1 MSANKQYQNRMDNQ
15 SHNGNGNG
23 KGPYN
28 GYGGNGHNSNGKTIY
43 PIVEVRRAIQ
53 PRTYARRRPSLL
65 PLVLLCSVV
74 GLSIVLVMT
83 STRPSR
89 VTQEISKSDAFR
101 WGVNRAMSAAE
112 LTQTARSVQ
121 EWKQVSD
128 WWQEAIELMQAV
140 PKADENYSTA
150 TAKVDEYKTNL
161 AYAQTRL
168 KSAVSQPGAADLW
181 GIGSRRAM
189 VLKLQGKP
197 VELERYDSIC
207 KEVLHYGRSQVELN
221 NGFVTSYD
229 DFDRNLKATSATL
242 PTAVQSGQWDL
253 GSTKADVLKIQG
265 TPSRIAEYGY
275 ADLET
280 LHYGSSTVDLANER
294 VVGYNN
300 RAGVLK
306 VRTRPI
312 LTGGNASVW
321 TPTSSRE
328 AVLQVQGTPTQI
340 SLSPSTC
347 TETFY
352 YGNST
357 VTLRN
362 GFIAGYDNLDGNLRV
377 KAQ

>member
-1 MSANKQYQNRMDNQ
+1 MDNQ

-23 KGPYN
+23 KGHYN
-28 GYGGNGHNSNGKTIY
+28 GYSGNGRNGNGHNENDKPLY
-43 PIVEVRRAIQ
+43 PIVEVKRTIQ

-65 PLVLLCSVV
+65 PLVFLCSVV
-74 GLSIVLVMT
+74 GLGIVLVMT
-83 STRPSR
+83 STRPPK
-89 VTQEISKSDAFR
+89 VTEEISKSDAFR

-112 LTQTARSVQ
+112 LTQTARSAP
-121 EWKQVSD
+121 EWQQVSD
-128 WWQEAIELMQAV
+128 WWQEAIKLMQAV
-140 PKADENYSTA
+140 PKSDANYSTA
-150 TAKVDEYKTNL
+150 TAKIDEYQTNL

-168 KSAVSQPGAADLW
+168 KSAVSQAGGADLW

-197 VELERYDSIC
+197 QEAERYDSIC
-207 KEVLHYGRSQVELN
+207 KEVLHYGRSQVELG

-229 DFDRNLKATSATL
+229 DFDRNLKATSAIL
-242 PTAVQSGQWDL
+242 PTAVQAGRWDL
-253 GSTKADVLKIQG
+253 GATKADVLKIQG

-300 RAGVLK
+300 RAGILK
-306 VRTRPI
+306 VSTRPI
-312 LTGGNASVW
+312 LPDGKATVW
-321 TPTSSRE
+321 TPASSRE

-377 KAQ
+377 RAQ